1 MLPLVSLRS
10 EEVIQRKL
18 CKVFVGGC
26 HGNDCIHMG
35 TKFHLHV
42 CYTEQVIGVVVMETI
57 AYFTHEQVPSFTIE
71 YMCVPCVLY

>member
-10 EEVIQRKL
+10 EEVILRKV

-26 HGNDCIHMG
+26 HGIHMR

-42 CYTEQVIGVVVMETI
+42 CYTEQVTGVKK
-57 AYFTHEQVPSFTIE
+57 SF
-71 YMCVPCVLY
+71 

>member
-10 EEVIQRKL
+10 EEVILRKVR
-18 CKVFVGGC
+18 KVFVGGC

-42 CYTEQVIGVVVMETI
+42 CYTEQVTGVKK
-57 AYFTHEQVPSFTIE
+57 
-71 YMCVPCVLY
+71 